1 MDLKFYTNMAKGFKV
16 KVKVLGANSNVSRS
30 FRGKTGRAGPSRIGL
45 NWNKKPLEIGHEY

>member
-30 FRGKTGRAGPSRIGL
+30 FRGKTGRAGPFRIGL

>member
-16 KVKVLGANSNVSRS
+16 KVKVNSNVSRS